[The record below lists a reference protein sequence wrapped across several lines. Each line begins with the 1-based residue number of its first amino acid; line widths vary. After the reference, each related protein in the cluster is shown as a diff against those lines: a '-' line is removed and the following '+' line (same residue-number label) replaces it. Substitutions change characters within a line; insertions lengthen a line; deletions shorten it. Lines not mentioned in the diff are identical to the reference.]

1 MFISIHILIII
12 YIVTYQYLSF
22 YLYIS
27 LVSVKWLKKD
37 LLLVKHS
44 FINMTFYEPR
54 NRENNHFYMWFP
66 PLGMNDLVKAHSLKL
81 INQELEVEVY
91 YLTLYRFS
99 QPKLILLVKADW
111 RRRKK
116 SRAMLPETPC
126 LSQ

>member
-1 MFISIHILIII
+1 
-12 YIVTYQYLSF
+12 
-22 YLYIS
+22 
-27 LVSVKWLKKD
+27 
-37 LLLVKHS
+37 
-44 FINMTFYEPR
+44 
-54 NRENNHFYMWFP
+54 
-66 PLGMNDLVKAHSLKL
+66 MNDLVKAHSLKL